1 MENKLALTMAVF
13 FIILV
18 PMVSASPE
26 AIFQW
31 EDRNIEEGETAY
43 IEFYQ
48 NFEMPYNFTII
59 SDIIDECWVVKDYYD
74 ENKVVC
80 RNDNGLCKS
89 IQQIDKKYVRCS
101 VDEVKKSYEGEKA
114 ILFYEYEDE
123 WGRQNGVYQTKELE
137 IKDWSAGITNT
148 GPFMIAIIASLV
160 VIVIILDIIYF
171 AGSNIATWIKDMGNS
186 NVDTYQELK
195 DVKSRIGKKG
205 EVFTNCTVIY

>member
-160 VIVIILDIIYF
+160 VIVIILGIIYF